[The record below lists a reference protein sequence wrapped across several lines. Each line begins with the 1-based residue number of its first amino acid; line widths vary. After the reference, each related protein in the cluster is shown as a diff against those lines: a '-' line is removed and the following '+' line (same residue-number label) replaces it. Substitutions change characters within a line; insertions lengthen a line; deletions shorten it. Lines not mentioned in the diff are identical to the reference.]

1 MKLADVVAKITPDD
15 DRRMEKRMAV
25 ATKIYNSLKSQGM
38 AQKTLANKMGKTESE
53 ISEWISGERNMTID
67 TLSDFENA
75 LGISLLNIHSER
87 TQRIPSQTVI
97 NVHVGNSSTC
107 HITNRLGYNN
117 PIIMKKNHH
126 GNKLLS

>member
-1 MKLADVVAKITPDD
+1 
-15 DRRMEKRMAV
+15 
-25 ATKIYNSLKSQGM
+25 
-38 AQKTLANKMGKTESE
+38 MGKTESE

-97 NVHVGNSSTC
+97 NVHVGNSSWIAHYHVPELQYKGEWKFWQHTDC
-107 HITNRLGYNN
+107 GQLDGIKGDVDCNIFNGSLQELTDLTL
-117 PIIMKKNHH
+117 KE
-126 GNKLLS
+126 